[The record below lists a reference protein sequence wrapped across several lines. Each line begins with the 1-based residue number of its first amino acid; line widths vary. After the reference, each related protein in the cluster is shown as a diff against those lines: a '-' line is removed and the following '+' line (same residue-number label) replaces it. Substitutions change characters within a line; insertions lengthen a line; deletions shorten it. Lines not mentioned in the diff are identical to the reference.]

1 MKQIIRL
8 CLLSLFAVTLAA
20 SPSNAGSI
28 ECSGMLASGNG
39 PLKLYK
45 ASVDSAISCVGPT
58 IGNNVFPADLTAF
71 SSTWLA
77 QDKDNDEGSENG
89 ANESVLSISGIN
101 TMGGTFTINP
111 TESQCGPVDC
121 NVFAFGLKFG
131 PAVVF
136 WDLGAIT
143 TTTTFNWTTNRNA
156 LSNGAV
162 YGRYEEFE
170 IQVPEPGMMLLF
182 ATGAAVGVRRRFS
195 AR

>member
-1 MKQIIRL
+1 MKQFVRL
-8 CLLSLFAVTLAA
+8 CLLSLFAVALTA
-20 SPSNAGSI
+20 SPSSAGPV

-45 ASVDSAISCVGPT
+45 ASVDSALSCVGPM
-58 IGNNVFPADLTAF
+58 IGNNVFPADLPAF
-71 SSTWLA
+71 SHTWLA
-77 QDKDNDEGSENG
+77 QDKDNDAGPENG
-89 ANESVLSISGIN
+89 ANEGVLSITGAN
-101 TMGGTFTINP
+101 TTAGTFTIDP
-111 TESQCGPVDC
+111 TKSQCGAVDC

-143 TTTTFNWTTNRNA
+143 TTTTFNWATNKNA

-162 YGRYEEFE
+162 YARYEEFDL
-170 IQVPEPGMMLLF
+170 QVPEPGMMLLF
-182 ATGAAVGVRRRFS
+182 ATGAAAGLRRRFS